1 MRFTAKKYDER
12 SDGGAV
18 SGAMAERSAKR
29 WQSGQRS
36 DGRAVSGAMA
46 ERQRKDYIKEKSK
59 YKVLYGQE
67 I

>member
-12 SDGGAV
+12 SDG
-18 SGAMAERSAKR
+18 GAMAERSAKR

-36 DGRAVSGAMA
+36 DGGAVSGAMA